1 MQTLDKTGASR
12 EALTRSENANGVLP
26 RRRLAALIAC
36 ALVLSSCAVLDS
48 SPRPLGP
55 FSGRPDAEAGASF
68 KSAAEVAAEEIAE
81 IASPGS
87 AQQQRLIS
95 EINRDGSQPALSGYR
110 ETVPRA
116 ADGDTPRDAD
126 DVVELNYEQAD
137 LRLVLEQLAESLD
150 MSVVMDPSLDMKVSV
165 RTSSNQPLGL
175 DDVWPV
181 MRLLAR
187 DAGVLIDRVGNVFN
201 IRRGTSSL
209 PIEIATPDTLGSG
222 TAPTILQITPL
233 VHVAADAAIEIIQPL
248 LEGEG
253 SVRRLLSG
261 NNLAISAGE
270 SQLRRINE
278 LLYIV
283 DSDPFANQGISLYPL
298 SNARATEVAT
308 ELEEIL
314 GLIEGA
320 TPAYQVKGIERI
332 NAVLVTAPARRGFD
346 EIARW
351 IQILDA
357 ASQEQ
362 VEQLFHYRV
371 KNLSATE
378 LGDTLSSVFESN
390 DSRDEDED
398 GNRSRNGRDEQPVVF
413 EPPSGNPDGQQ
424 DPAQSGL
431 ATNDG
436 ARPTNPSNAIA
447 ANLAVKIVADEAT
460 NSLLIRSTARDYRQ
474 LLTTINQLDAV
485 PLQVMINAVIAQ
497 ITLTEGNEFG
507 VDWSRVA
514 ANSAVQSL
522 STSTSTNYTPA
533 GLGGLMFSKSFI
545 DGAAQVDAT
554 LEAISVN
561 NDVQL
566 LARPSLTVINNQEG
580 EIQIG
585 SQVPV
590 EQGQAIGG
598 AGISTTNI
606 QYRDTGIVLSITP
619 QINDDGIVNLIIRQE
634 LSSVDSGAEG
644 VNNNPVFNNQE
655 INTTVVVRDGENVVL
670 GGLIQSDTE
679 NLNTGVPGL
688 NRVPLLGGLFSFRQ
702 QSVQRKE
709 LFIVLRPEIVD
720 LNADTSSQY
729 RAVLE
734 RFELATQMIEEAGI

>member
-1 MQTLDKTGASR
+1 M
-12 EALTRSENANGVLP
+12 
-26 RRRLAALIAC
+26 
-36 ALVLSSCAVLDS
+36 
-48 SPRPLGP
+48 
-55 FSGRPDAEAGASF
+55 
-68 KSAAEVAAEEIAE
+68 
-81 IASPGS
+81 
-87 AQQQRLIS
+87 
-95 EINRDGSQPALSGYR
+95 
-110 ETVPRA
+110 
-116 ADGDTPRDAD
+116 
-126 DVVELNYEQAD
+126 
-137 LRLVLEQLAESLD
+137 
-150 MSVVMDPSLDMKVSV
+150 
-165 RTSSNQPLGL
+165 
-175 DDVWPV
+175 
-181 MRLLAR
+181 
-187 DAGVLIDRVGNVFN
+187 
-201 IRRGTSSL
+201 
-209 PIEIATPDTLGSG
+209 
-222 TAPTILQITPL
+222 QITPL
-233 VHVAADAAIEIIQPL
+233 VHISAEAVTDLIQPL

-253 SVRRLLSG
+253 TVRRLISG
-261 NNLAISAGE
+261 NSLAITAGE

-278 LLYIV
+278 LLFVV

-298 SNARATEVAT
+298 SNASATEVAA

-314 GLIEGA
+314 TLIEGA

-332 NAVLVTAPARRGFD
+332 NAIMVTAPARRGFD

-351 IQILDA
+351 IAILDA

-371 KNLSATE
+371 KNLSAKE

-390 DSRDEDED
+390 D
-398 GNRSRNGRDEQPVVF
+398 NRSDDDEPGARARANRGEQDVVF
-413 EPPSGNPDGQQ
+413 EPPSGNPQGQ
-424 DPAQSGL
+424 
-431 ATNDG
+431 NDAADAAG
-436 ARPTNPSNAIA
+436 SNADTAARRPRPNNAIA

-514 ANSAVQSL
+514 ADSAVQPI
-522 STSTSTNYTPA
+522 STATSTNYTPN

-554 LEAISVN
+554 LEAISIN

-598 AGISTTNI
+598 AGVSTTNI

-634 LSSVDSGAEG
+634 LSSVESGAEG

-670 GGLIQSDTE
+670 GGLIQADTE
-679 NLNTGVPGL
+679 NLNSGVPGL
-688 NRVPLLGGLFSFRQ
+688 NRVPLLGNLFSFRQ
-702 QSVQRKE
+702 STLQRKE
-709 LFIVLRPEIVD
+709 LFIVLRPEIIN
-720 LNADTSSQY
+720 LNAETSLQY